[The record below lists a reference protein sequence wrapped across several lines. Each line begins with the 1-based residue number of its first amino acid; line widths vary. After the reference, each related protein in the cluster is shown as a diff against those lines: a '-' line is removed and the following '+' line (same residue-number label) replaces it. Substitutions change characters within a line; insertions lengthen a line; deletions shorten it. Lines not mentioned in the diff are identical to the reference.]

1 MGLLL
6 LLRMRLEDSA
16 GSCTISVSVFGKS
29 TLEIEDTSSSV
40 FEPVTL
46 LFFLRIPKFKFK
58 FSTGLQLVIFFSTG
72 ETTVDGSLFGNSET
86 SAIFDMF
93 DRLLTGLV
101 EMMLKAEMDVVLIL
115 LVMIA
120 SEGFGGEVSDS
131 IIIWFDCCCI
141 VVSRSFG
148 D

>member
-1 MGLLL
+1 MIDIGLLL
-6 LLRMRLEDSA
+6 LSRMRLEDSA
-16 GSCTISVSVFGKS
+16 GSCTISVSVSVCGKS

-40 FEPVTL
+40 LEPVTL
-46 LFFLRIPKFKFK
+46 LFFLRIPEFKFK
-58 FSTGLQLVIFFSTG
+58 FSGLQLVGLIRFSTG
-72 ETTVDGSLFGNSET
+72 ETTVDGSLLGNSET

-115 LVMIA
+115 LVMMV

-131 IIIWFDCCCI
+131 III
-141 VVSRSFG
+141 
-148 D
+148 